1 MLHDPAIRIDPALP
15 QALKT
20 ALGQALSEAPERVR
34 RVSAGGRA
42 VWLKQV
48 EQLSLRW
55 RIQKGDTR
63 RAFEADR
70 NALHILHNMGLP
82 VPAVVAE
89 GPDFF
94 ATSEVGTPIS
104 ALIQARPDR
113 AELTAV
119 LYAAGQSLGRL
130 HSAGVVHGRPKVRD
144 ICWDGQ
150 AARLIDFER
159 YRQDRRSKSLLAQDM
174 MVLLH
179 SVFTLRPGGQ
189 ALAAAALEGWQS
201 AAPPDLPQALLA
213 RARGLS
219 WLQAPARLALKLR
232 PGSKELG
239 ALPATLGWITKT
251 LA

>member
-1 MLHDPAIRIDPALP
+1 MFHDPAIRIDPDLP
-15 QALKT
+15 QPLQL

-42 VWLKQV
+42 VWLKQA

-70 NALHILHNMGLP
+70 MALHDLNQLGLP
-82 VPAVVAE
+82 VPDVVAE

-94 ATSEVGTPIS
+94 ATSEAGTPIS
-104 ALIQARPDR
+104 ALIRTAPEGVDL
-113 AELTAV
+113 EAV
-119 LYAAGQSLGRL
+119 LFAAGQALGRL

-159 YRQDRRSKSLLAQDM
+159 YRKDRSSKLLMAQDM

-179 SVFTLRPGGQ
+179 SVFTLRPAGGD
-189 ALAAAALEGWQS
+189 LAGAALRGWQS
-201 AAPPDLPQALLA
+201 VTGPELSQALLA
-213 RARGLS
+213 RARGLG
-219 WLQAPARLALKLR
+219 WLQALAGLGLKLR
-232 PGSKELG
+232 PRSKELG
-239 ALPATLGWITKT
+239 ALPLTLGWITKT